1 MDGKTPSSQINF
13 SLVNETIASGHF
25 HRIHTPPDPQC
36 QTDGSGFSI
45 APEDGTRQ
53 GTKTLLQ
60 GTEYAG
66 I

>member
-45 APEDGTRQ
+45 APEDGTKARY
-53 GTKTLLQ
+53 KDSA
-60 GTEYAG
+60 AG
-66 I
+66 N